1 MFTIH
6 GRWKLLSIQ
15 TAKGECMNTYMK
27 EPTDYLNF
35 RETQEENNIEGEP
48 IEELKGENNYEK
60 QNRIEPISK

>member
-1 MFTIH
+1 
-6 GRWKLLSIQ
+6 
-15 TAKGECMNTYMK
+15 MNTYMK